1 MQQQT
6 ISKLSQLQF
15 YSGNIPILCHPP
27 AELCVWIF
35 LTELVLCLVILSSF
49 TESCSLVYLVNY
61 LGHILHCTDSYDTS
75 MQSCFNIEEL
85 SVHYFIY
92 HVERRPDA
100 NAATQYY
107 WTKGWNVQNP
117 ENTLSRLQINNKP
130 AERWWVVA
138 DSVAPVPTRAGNIRF
153 GQVGWWARILK
164 ATCPLS
170 FSKMS

>member
-1 MQQQT
+1 MY
-6 ISKLSQLQF
+6 SVFLSR
-15 YSGNIPILCHPP
+15 
-27 AELCVWIF
+27 
-35 LTELVLCLVILSSF
+35 VIRRLSSAC
-49 TESCSLVYLVNY
+49 ESFSLSLCCVLWSPLPSPRAVCSLVYLVNY

-138 DSVAPVPTRAGNIRF
+138 DSVAPVPTRAANMRF
-153 GQVGWWARILK
+153 GQVGWFARILK